1 MKKLSAIIILL
12 LTLIFITSCITV
24 NGTFKLSQSELNI
37 TSIEIY
43 KTEEMYDLG
52 NIHFLRDENTPI
64 CIIPL
69 QMQEK
74 FINEI
79 ESLMYKKEVLLFPIP
94 MDGGFETIGYVIAI
108 VYKDG
113 SYDIVA
119 YNGYFSY
126 TLKANGDERYKY
138 DYSDYCGDEPWDSII
153 EKYIEKK

>member
-1 MKKLSAIIILL
+1 M
-12 LTLIFITSCITV
+12 IFITSCITV
-24 NGTFKLSQSELNI
+24 NDNFKLSQSELNI

-43 KTEEMYDLG
+43 KTEEMYDFG

-79 ESLMYKKEVLLFPIP
+79 ESLMYKN
-94 MDGGFETIGYVIAI
+94 
-108 VYKDG
+108 G
-113 SYDIVA
+113 SYDVVS